1 MNLDANILFKA
12 SSSDFPGG
20 PVVKNLSCNARAASS
35 IPHQGAKIPRAAEQ
49 LSLHTHLLSL
59 PTQSLQAT
67 ARVHALHDTTKIP
80 RAATKI

>member
-1 MNLDANILFKA
+1 MNLDAKILFKA
-12 SSSDFPGG
+12 PSSDFPGG
-20 PVVKNLSCNARAASS
+20 PVVKNLSCNARAASL
-35 IPHQGAKIPRAAEQ
+35 IPHRGAKITCAAEQ

-67 ARVHALHDTTKIP
+67 ARVHTPRDTMKIP